1 MNAVAEVARPLS
13 ALVHDSGRMTVA
25 NVVQQAMVIQEVMK
39 AVMKPNV
46 HYGVI
51 PGTKVP
57 TLYKAGAEKLCLVFH
72 IGDEYRVEDLSTGP
86 DAIRYRVTCIG
97 KHQHT
102 GIELGQG
109 IGEAQTGEEKYR
121 WRKSVCDEE
130 FEETPA
136 NLRRI
141 KFGKGQ
147 GGSTYKVKQVRTE
160 PADLAN
166 TVLKMAAKRAK
177 MAMVLNVLAASDAF
191 GQDLE
196 DLDDTLREHL
206 TEAERDAAAAP
217 AAPAAPVTW
226 PEPAFSGQLERWTK
240 AVLAGLKTVDD
251 ILAMA
256 RSKGALTAAQEA
268 SIRSIKP
275 ADPPPVD
282 DPFVADMTAAEKG
295 GAQ

>member
-1 MNAVAEVARPLS
+1 MNAVTEVKHPPL
-13 ALVHDSGRMTVA
+13 APDTGRMSVA

-39 AVMKPNV
+39 AVMKPNT

-72 IGDEYRVEDLSTGP
+72 VADEYRVEDLSAGS
-86 DAIRYRVTCIG
+86 DAIRYRVTCVG
-97 KHQHT
+97 RHQHT

-109 IGEAQTGEEKYR
+109 IGEASTAEEKYR
-121 WRKSVCDEE
+121 WRRAVCDAE
-130 FEETPA
+130 FEDTPA

-141 KFGKGQ
+141 KYGRD
-147 GGSTYKVKQVRTE
+147 YKTKQVRTE

-196 DLDDTLREHL
+196 DLDETLRDHL
-206 TEAERDAAAAP
+206 TDASDATPAAQPAP
-217 AAPAAPVTW
+217 ATW
-226 PEPAFSGQLERWTK
+226 PAEAFATQLERWTK
-240 AVLAGLKTVDD
+240 AVQAGLKSVDD

-256 RSKGALTAAQEA
+256 RSKGALTDDQEKAIRAIAPAA
-268 SIRSIKP
+268 P
-275 ADPPPVD
+275 PPGDPPAAAPTFGD
-282 DPFVADMTAAEKG
+282 AAAEDR
-295 GAQ
+295 Q